1 MLTRKV
7 DAVVARRGL
16 LTGDSSKTLNSKMS
30 DCSICFNDI
39 TGSTGRTVLGCGHE
53 FHLKCVVTWLQREDG
68 AGTCPCCRAEP
79 GELEQIRA
87 SVGEEDY
94 DDDESVSTS
103 DSVTGITPLME
114 AASIGDCDE
123 INRLIAAGADME
135 ERDSEGDTALC
146 YTVIN
151 GHEAATK
158 EFLRLGADLMAL
170 STLCP
175 DNEEDD
181 TSYEH
186 AFHGACNYTSVPCIA
201 AVLDRG
207 VDVNCVCPGSD
218 GSLPLTTVIRSE
230 QESEEMLAAIR
241 FLMKRGADP
250 HRVDCTGWNTFMWF
264 ANYQLEDYEVMR
276 AMAPPVHAPGVL
288 MNAALKIQGVWR
300 MRSCARILTRLSG
313 LPAAPFLLSP

>member
-1 MLTRKV
+1 
-7 DAVVARRGL
+7 
-16 LTGDSSKTLNSKMS
+16 MS

-79 GELEQIRA
+79 GELEQIRSSDSA
-87 SVGEEDY
+87 S
-94 DDDESVSTS
+94 DDGDDNSVSTS
-103 DSVTGITPLME
+103 YSVASITPLME

-123 INRLIAAGADME
+123 IRRLITAGADME

-151 GHEAATK
+151 CHVAATK
-158 EFLRLGADLMAL
+158 ALLHLGADLMAL
-170 STLCP
+170 SSLCP

-186 AFHGACNYTSVPCIA
+186 AFHGACNYASVPA
-201 AVLDRG
+201 MRAVLERG
-207 VDVNCVCPGSD
+207 IDVNCACPGSD
-218 GSLPLTTVIRSE
+218 GSLPLTTLIRSGQVDDDILE
-230 QESEEMLAAIR
+230 AVR

-250 HRVDCTGWNTFMWF
+250 YRVDYTGWNTFMWF
-264 ANYQLEDYEVMR
+264 ANYQLEDERIMKVL
-276 AMAPPVHAPGVL
+276 APPVHAPEKVAA
-288 MNAALKIQGVWR
+288 AALKIQGVWR
-300 MRSCARILTRLSG
+300 MRSCARILTKLSES
-313 LPAAPFLLSP
+313 PAAPFLLSP

>member
-1 MLTRKV
+1 
-7 DAVVARRGL
+7 
-16 LTGDSSKTLNSKMS
+16 MS

-39 TGSTGRTVLGCGHE
+39 TGTTGRTVLGCGHE

-79 GELEQIRA
+79 GELEQIRSADPA
-87 SVGEEDY
+87 SEDDY
-94 DDDESVSTS
+94 DDDSVSTS

-114 AASIGDCDE
+114 AASEGNCEE
-123 INRLIAAGADME
+123 IRRLVVAGSDME

-146 YTVIN
+146 FAVIN
-151 GHEAATK
+151 GHTAATK
-158 EFLRLGADLMAL
+158 ELLRLGADLMAL

-201 AVLDRG
+201 AVLERG

-218 GSLPLTTVIRSE
+218 GSLPLTTVIRSQ
-230 QESEEMLAAIR
+230 QESEEMLAAVR

-250 HRVDCTGWNTFMWF
+250 SRVDCTGWNTFMWF
-264 ANYQLEDYEVMR
+264 ANYQLEDYEIMR
-276 AMAPPVHAPGVL
+276 VLAPPVHAPEKV
-288 MNAALKIQGVWR
+288 AAAARKIQDVWR
-300 MRSCARILTRLSG
+300 MRSCARILTRLNG
-313 LPAAPFLLSP
+313 LPAAPYLPSP

>member
-1 MLTRKV
+1 MS
-7 DAVVARRGL
+7 DC
-16 LTGDSSKTLNSKMS
+16 SS

-39 TGSTGRTVLGCGHE
+39 TEATGRTVLGCGHA

-79 GELEQIRA
+79 GELEQIRM
-87 SVGEEDY
+87 SDSDEDNEEG
-94 DDDESVSTS
+94 DDDSVSTS

-151 GHEAATK
+151 RHVAATK
-158 EFLRLGADLMAL
+158 ELLRLGADLMAL
-170 STLCP
+170 SSLCP

-186 AFHGACNYTSVPCIA
+186 AFHGACHYTSVPCIA
-201 AVLDRG
+201 ALLDRG
-207 VDVNCVCPGSD
+207 VDVNCACPGSD

-230 QESEEMLAAIR
+230 EEADDMLAATR
-241 FLMKRGADP
+241 FLLQKGADP
-250 HRVDCTGWNTFMWF
+250 HRVDFTGWNTFMWF
-264 ANYQLEDYEVMR
+264 ANYQLDDYEIMR
-276 AMAPPVHAPGVL
+276 LLAPPAHAPEIL
-288 MNAALKIQGVWR
+288 AAAASKIQDVWR
-300 MRSCARILTRLSG
+300 MRSCAKILASLKSAISG
-313 LPAAPFLLSP
+313 SPSALVLPSP